1 MLHAIGMQLSLP
13 RDLAKT
19 PFLKADQQQK
29 EKKKKHLLQ
38 EGKIGKLIPC
48 GRSWYLFSYL
58 LKVVHALW
66 RPQVFQKMASVLC
79 YFYLFGLPLKFALV
93 CRKDH

>member
-29 EKKKKHLLQ
+29 EKKN
-38 EGKIGKLIPC
+38 
-48 GRSWYLFSYL
+48 
-58 LKVVHALW
+58 
-66 RPQVFQKMASVLC
+66 ASVAR
-79 YFYLFGLPLKFALV
+79 GKNRKADSMWKKLV
-93 CRKDH
+93 LI